1 MNDITKLADD
11 WRKKAG
17 EAHHAGMIAP
27 PLLIA
32 NTCARELEAALPKWT
47 EITDDPDTWPD
58 RLKRVVFSFSSESHC
73 WIAFMHKN
81 PMEDG
86 LVTCYWRPLC
96 DLDYP
101 PEQSNEN

>member
-1 MNDITKLADD
+1 MSDVTKLADD

-58 RLKRVVFSFSSESHC
+58 DGQKVLALEFGHRNTVVKRFMKKHGRLYLKD
-73 WIAFMHKN
+73 W
-81 PMEDG
+81 
-86 LVTCYWRPLC
+86 WRPLC